1 MSTINMNKEVNKG
14 GPPFTDIW
22 DHMTKG
28 TKQSKGHYSA
38 TCNYCKNV
46 WKHGRLAILRVHLAN
61 VCKKCPNDIVLYYAN
76 LVGKVVAD
84 NEVADNAEGE
94 DSGTDTEEPPKK
106 KARQTAV
113 SSFFNAKKLEKGK
126 IDEID
131 CAITK
136 AFVMCNIPFNV
147 IENPWFLDLVKT
159 LQPGYDAPSRRVL
172 SGSLLQAELA
182 RINIKIHNELLNE
195 RNFTIGKNFIIIN
208 YN

>member
-1 MSTINMNKEVNKG
+1 MSSINMNKEVNKG
-14 GPPFTDIW
+14 GPPFSNIW
-22 DHMTKG
+22 KHMTKG
-28 TKQSKGHYSA
+28 VKQSKGHYSA
-38 TCNYCKNV
+38 TYNYCKNF
-46 WKHGRLAILRVHLAN
+46 WKHGRPAILREHLAN

-84 NEVADNAEGE
+84 NAGEGE
-94 DSGTDTEEPPKK
+94 NSDSDTKGPLTK
-106 KARQTAV
+106 KARQTVV
-113 SSFFNAKKLEKGK
+113 SSFFDSKKLEKGK

-147 IENPWFLDLVKT
+147 VENPWFLDLLKT

-182 RINIKIHNELLNE
+182 RVNIKIHNELLNE
-195 RNFTIGKNFIIIN
+195 KNFTIGKNFIINN